1 MGARAGIVIAAL
13 AMAAAAALWP
23 AAARAASGQGAPAAG
38 CPARFSLV
46 STPHPT
52 GGTGNINGIGLV
64 PSSEQAWA
72 VGAQD
77 QNNLTLPIVDRFRN
91 GAWHAVASPQPFQFT
106 RLNAVSASSATDAWA
121 VGGDSGGTHTL
132 IEHWNGRSWSVAPAP
147 DIDGQLF
154 GVAALSATDA
164 WAVGEDF
171 TTSGPLVEHWNG
183 HTWSTVPAFDPFPSV
198 EVLITDV
205 ARVPG
210 AARAWAV
217 GPFVSYQL
225 AHGTAT
231 FRQMPGFADVGSVT
245 VPAAR
250 DVWAVGGSG
259 TGGITEH
266 FDGSAWHKFFTKGVY
281 LAQVAAVSPGD
292 VWATWSPQLAGTPRF
307 AHLVGGRW
315 HLLGGVPGFGRALAF
330 RLRPDG
336 SGWAGGASPSGQPQL
351 VRACGL

>member
-1 MGARAGIVIAAL
+1 MGARAGIVIGVLGMAAVAAL
-13 AMAAAAALWP
+13 SP
-23 AAARAASGQGAPAAG
+23 SAARAAAGPSAAAA
-38 CPARFSLV
+38 CPARFGLV
-46 STPHPT
+46 STPHPA

-64 PSSEQAWA
+64 PGTGQAWA

-77 QNNLTLPIVDRFRN
+77 QNNHTLPVVDRFRN

-106 RLNAVSASSATDAWA
+106 RLNAVSADSAADAWA
-121 VGGDSGGTHTL
+121 VGGDSGGTQTL
-132 IEHWNGRSWSVAPAP
+132 AEHWDGHTWSVVPTPPVA
-147 DIDGQLF
+147 GELF
-154 GVAALSATDA
+154 GVSAVSANDA

-171 TTSGPLVEHWNG
+171 TTAGPLVEHWNG
-183 HTWSTVPAFDPFPSV
+183 DAWSTVPAFDPFPAV

-210 AARAWAV
+210 TARLWAV

-225 AHGTAT
+225 ADGTAT
-231 FRQMPGFADVGSVT
+231 FHQMPGFADVDSVT
-245 VPAAR
+245 VPAPG

-266 FDGSAWHKFFTKGVY
+266 FDGTAWHKFFTRGVF
-281 LAQVAAVSPGD
+281 LAQVAAVKRGD
-292 VWATWSPQLAGTPRF
+292 VWATWSPELAGTPRF
-307 AHLVGGRW
+307 AHLAGGRW

-330 RLRPDG
+330 RLRADG
-336 SGWAGGASPSGQPQL
+336 SGWAGGASATSQPQL